1 MRQISSTGFVRPAR
15 LVYGIALGVAVLAV
29 PLIAVANDARLI
41 AATLCAPCH
50 AEDGNSVIPNFPKLA
65 GQQPS
70 YLAKQLADI
79 LAGKR
84 KSDAM
89 GPTLANLKSG
99 DIPAITAWFGAQKQS
114 PGKVEDATLVAAGQ
128 KLFKDGNEAAG
139 VPACAG
145 CHLENGLGNDRNP
158 RIAGQHQA
166 YAIKEML
173 DFKNG
178 ARANDKGRVMR
189 VVAER
194 LTEAEI
200 KAVAEYM
207 AGL

>member
-1 MRQISSTGFVRPAR
+1 MGHDWKARPGRLARAFVTA
-15 LVYGIALGVAVLAV
+15 IVAVTAAAPALADDAERV
-29 PLIAVANDARLI
+29 AAAV
-41 AATLCAPCH
+41 CAPCH
-50 AEDGNSVIPNFPKLA
+50 AADGNSLIPNFPKIA
-65 GQQPS
+65 GQQPA

-79 LAGKR
+79 VAGKR

-89 GPTLANLKSG
+89 GPTLASVKTG
-99 DIPAITAWFGAQKQS
+99 DFAALAQWFGKQRQS
-114 PGKVEDATLVAAGQ
+114 PGKVEDASLAKAGE
-128 KLFKDGNEAAG
+128 KLFKDGNEATG

-145 CHLENGLGNDRNP
+145 CHLANGEGNDRNP
-158 RIAGQHQA
+158 RISGQHQA
-166 YAIKEML
+166 YAIKEMM
-173 DFKNG
+173 DFKSG

>member
-1 MRQISSTGFVRPAR
+1 MRQSPIAGWGRLARRLLSALAFALVATAAAADPAAELASTV
-15 LVYGIALGVAVLAV
+15 
-29 PLIAVANDARLI
+29 
-41 AATLCAPCH
+41 CAPCH
-50 AEDGNSVIPNFPKLA
+50 AADGNSVIPNFPKIA

-79 LAGKR
+79 ASGKR

-89 GPTLANLKSG
+89 GPTLASVKSG
-99 DIPAITAWFGAQKQS
+99 DFAALAAWFGAQKQS
-114 PGKVEDATLVAAGQ
+114 PGKVEDAALAKAGE
-128 KLFKDGNEAAG
+128 KLFKDGNEATG
-139 VPACAG
+139 VPACVG
-145 CHLENGLGNDRNP
+145 CHMAGGGGNERNP
-158 RIAGQHQA
+158 RISGQHQA
-166 YAIKEML
+166 YAIKEMM
-173 DFKNG
+173 DFKSG

>member
-1 MRQISSTGFVRPAR
+1 MRQFPGTGPGRWAR
-15 LVYGIALGVAVLAV
+15 SFMGALALVTAGTEPLA
-29 PLIAVANDARLI
+29 ADAAQL
-41 AATLCAPCH
+41 AATVCAPCH
-50 AEDGNSVIPNFPKLA
+50 AADGNSAIPNFPKIA

-79 LAGKR
+79 AAGKR

-89 GPTLANLKSG
+89 GPTLETVKSG
-99 DIPAITAWFGAQKQS
+99 DFSALATWFGAQKQS
-114 PGKVEDATLVAAGQ
+114 PGKVEDAALAKIGE
-128 KLFKDGNEAAG
+128 KLFKDGNEATG

-145 CHLENGLGNDRNP
+145 CHGDNGLGNDRNP

-166 YAIKEML
+166 YAIKEMT
-173 DFKNG
+173 DFKSG
-178 ARANDKGRVMR
+178 ARANDKGKVMR

>member
-1 MRQISSTGFVRPAR
+1 MRQVPEAGPLRLAR
-15 LVYGIALGVAVLAV
+15 YLVAAL
-29 PLIAVANDARLI
+29 
-41 AATLCAPCH
+41 AATAIGAQAQEAAKIAETVCAPCH
-50 AEDGNSVIPNFPKLA
+50 APDGNSVIPNFPKIA
-65 GQQPS
+65 GQQPA
-70 YLAKQLADI
+70 YIAKQLADI
-79 LAGKR
+79 AAGKR

-89 GPTLANLKSG
+89 GPTLASVKPSDFAAL
-99 DIPAITAWFGAQKQS
+99 AAWFGAQKQT
-114 PGKVEDATLVAAGQ
+114 PGKVEDAAAAKAGE
-128 KLFKDGNEAAG
+128 KLFKDGNDATG

-145 CHLENGLGNDRNP
+145 CHMANGEGNDRNP
-158 RIAGQHQA
+158 RISGQHQA
-166 YAIKEML
+166 YAIKEIN
-173 DFKNG
+173 DFKTG

>member
-1 MRQISSTGFVRPAR
+1 MRQSPEAGRRRLAR
-15 LVYGIALGVAVLAV
+15 YLVAALAATV
-29 PLIAVANDARLI
+29 I
-41 AATLCAPCH
+41 AAQAQEAAKIAETVCAPCH
-50 AEDGNSVIPNFPKLA
+50 APDGNSVIPNFPKIA

-70 YLAKQLADI
+70 YIAKQLADI
-79 LAGKR
+79 AAGKR

-89 GPTLANLKSG
+89 GPALSSVKPSDFAALA
-99 DIPAITAWFGAQKQS
+99 AWFSAQKQT
-114 PGKVEDATLVAAGQ
+114 PGKVEDAAAAKAGE
-128 KLFKDGNEAAG
+128 KLFRDGNEATG

-145 CHLENGLGNDRNP
+145 CHMANGEGNDRNP
-158 RIAGQHQA
+158 RISGQHQA
-166 YAIKEML
+166 YAVKEIL
-173 DFKNG
+173 DFKSG

-200 KAVAEYM
+200 RAVAEYM